1 MADHTS
7 SLPIGTNDKLK
18 SIGEWISQVYEN
30 YRRTIRAKQIT
41 ERQGIVDDVIDGVG
55 TYSQEFAQDTVA
67 FVKNMF
73 VSIIMSLNEFEKEK
87 IARMIYLCIIKTLFE
102 SYPTGCTHIC
112 ETDNWYRD
120 QLCMEFVAGLRYQG
134 TL

>member
-1 MADHTS
+1 MADHAS
-7 SLPIGTNDKLK
+7 SLPIETNDKWK
-18 SIGEWISQVYEN
+18 GIGQWISQVYEN

-73 VSIIMSLNEFEKEK
+73 VSITMSMNEFEKEA
-87 IARMIYLCIIKTLFE
+87 ITL
-102 SYPTGCTHIC
+102 I
-112 ETDNWYRD
+112 
-120 QLCMEFVAGLRYQG
+120 
-134 TL
+134 

>member
-1 MADHTS
+1 MADRTS
-7 SLPIGTNDKLK
+7 SLPIGTKDKFK
-18 SIGEWISQVYEN
+18 SICEWISQVYEN

-73 VSIIMSLNEFEKEK
+73 VSIIMSLNEFEN
-87 IARMIYLCIIKTLFE
+87 ARMIYLCIIKTLFE
-102 SYPTGCTHIC
+102 SYHTGCTHIC
-112 ETDNWYRD
+112 KTDDWYFRW
-120 QLCMEFVAGLRYQG
+120 QRRVLVEH
-134 TL
+134 

>member
-18 SIGEWISQVYEN
+18 SIGEWIVQVYES

-73 VSIIMSLNEFEKEK
+73 VSITMSMNEFEKEEY
-87 IARMIYLCIIKTLFE
+87 IFTL
-102 SYPTGCTHIC
+102 S
-112 ETDNWYRD
+112 
-120 QLCMEFVAGLRYQG
+120 
-134 TL
+134 